1 MLKYCMEHDDIFAGV
16 LSSAPCTAPGKD
28 TDISTIEKIGARILG
43 NLLPSFS
50 VYNPINISTL
60 TRDQNELLKYKSNPL
75 VHSYISLS
83 LAGEFTEFEQ
93 YFTDPKNLSKMKCPV
108 LVVHGSQDRMTSPT
122 ASKRFVENLKVF

>member
-1 MLKYCMEHDDIFAGV
+1 MFKDIKLLSDKTRQPNLAHFLMGHSKYYYWLGMGGALALKYCMEHDDIFAGV

-60 TRDQNELLKYKSNPL
+60 TRDQNDLLK
-75 VHSYISLS
+75 
-83 LAGEFTEFEQ
+83 
-93 YFTDPKNLSKMKCPV
+93 
-108 LVVHGSQDRMTSPT
+108 
-122 ASKRFVENLKVF
+122 